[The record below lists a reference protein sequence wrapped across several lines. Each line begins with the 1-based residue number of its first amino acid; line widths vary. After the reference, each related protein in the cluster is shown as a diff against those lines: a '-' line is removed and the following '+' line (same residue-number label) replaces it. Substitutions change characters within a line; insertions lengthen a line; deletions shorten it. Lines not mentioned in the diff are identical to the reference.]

1 MSEINKEKDY
11 KGYKW
16 SEQMNFDLSDSET
29 ELLLL
34 NDRDRSN
41 YNKESEYI
49 NPRVNRR
56 SSTSAMVSF
65 KQIMLWVS
73 ESHFKKYYTGWE
85 MQIKN
90 RDKLRFFSFI
100 SNNY

>member
-11 KGYKW
+11 KGYKL
-16 SEQMNFDLSDSET
+16 SEQMNFDLSDSEET

-65 KQIMLWVS
+65 KQLCC
-73 ESHFKKYYTGWE
+73 G
-85 MQIKN
+85 
-90 RDKLRFFSFI
+90 
-100 SNNY
+100 